1 MDLAGQGLLDILS
14 SDYVPAAL
22 LMAAVRLGREA
33 NDMAAGLR
41 TVTAMPADAAGLHD
55 RGRLMVGKRA
65 DIVRFAVNDD
75 LPLVRGVWNKGRR
88 VA

>member
-41 TVTAMPADAAGLHD
+41 TVTAMPEDAAGLHD

-75 LPLVRGVWNKGRR
+75 LPLVKGVWNKGRQ

>member
-33 NDMAAGLR
+33 NDMAVGLR

-75 LPLVRGVWNKGRR
+75 LPLVKGVWNKGRQ